1 MIKLDLPK
9 VSSTAIIFL
18 LLAGS
23 VSAVIIPK
31 LSQPAYAHTF
41 TADESAS
48 FLSVIKILQAESKL
62 VQENFALD
70 PTLAQSHAKAIIN
83 VVNGNH
89 TFGVLPD
96 EVSENNKRV
105 AADVVKGAN
114 ALQTAVNSKPPATQA
129 DIGTKINY
137 LDGVLQEAI
146 TVRVPKAH
154 VNDFAINA
162 QVAKNL
168 VNETLRQYG
177 YAFGIS
183 KGNTAPAKSIS
194 NFSAF
199 QSAQALSSQS
209 QSVLNQAKSLIPKN
223 ETSAAMLSST
233 SKVAT
238 DIAQLKSGIDA
249 KLPYQRI
256 VSLVENTIYPDV
268 NTAFHLK
275 NK

>member
-9 VSSTAIIFL
+9 VSSIAIIFL

-23 VSAVIIPK
+23 VSAAIIPK

-62 VQENFALD
+62 VQENLASN
-70 PTLAQSHAKAIIN
+70 PTLAQAHAKAIVN

-105 AADVVKGAN
+105 AADIVKGAN
-114 ALQTAVNSKPPATQA
+114 ALRTAVNSKPSATQA
-129 DIGTKINY
+129 DIGTKLNY

-154 VNDFAINA
+154 VNNFAINA
-162 QVAKNL
+162 QAVKNL

-177 YAFGIS
+177 YAFGMS
-183 KGNTAPAKSIS
+183 KGNTAPASSIS
-194 NFSAF
+194 NMSAF

-209 QSVLNQAKSLIPKN
+209 QSVLSQAKSFIPKN
-223 ETSAAMLSST
+223 ETSAATLSSI
-233 SKVAT
+233 SKVAS
-238 DIAQLKSGIDA
+238 DIAQLKGGIDT

-256 VSLVENTIYPDV
+256 ASLVQKTVYPDI